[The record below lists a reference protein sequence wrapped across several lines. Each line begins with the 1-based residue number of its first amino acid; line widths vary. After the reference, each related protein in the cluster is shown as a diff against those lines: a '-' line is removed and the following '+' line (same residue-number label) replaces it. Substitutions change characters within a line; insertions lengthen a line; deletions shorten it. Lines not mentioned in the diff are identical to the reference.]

1 MSLLRFV
8 THGLP
13 HYTPDYTPHQPL
25 HFLLSNQRLYKY
37 PGLPVTPR
45 RPFSD
50 FVRRCIDPCLDL
62 GLLLSRRP
70 YTCLPLSDPACLTMS
85 MSNPVNK
92 SMQMDPLAS
101 RLSLNV
107 TEYSATKGSSSFSP
121 RHSSG
126 MDTNRILFGLKQGP
140 RTLEQHIIEFLAIA
154 NHSDLPDCILIE
166 IFCDGLNELLK
177 ARLRREGPR
186 SSLAV
191 FLDFALLCE
200 GSSFT
205 VGVADGERDDVVMAA
220 AHPAARWRP
229 RRARRYGHVC
239 RLIAREMAAVS
250 ERARAMAATAEPVH
264 KMAAKTELRHVTAA
278 MPEPSHAAAVFPESS
293 QVSKPSQ
300 AGAAFPAPSQVS
312 AALSKAS
319 EIKTV
324 FPVSSQ
330 VRAVDTMSSQ
340 VTVVA
345 SVSSQITAINPEP
358 EPLHKM
364 AATPEPLHK
373 MAATPEP
380 LHKMAATP
388 EPLHK
393 MAATPEPLHKMAAT
407 PEPLHKMAATPEP
420 LHKMAAQDGCHA
432 RATAQDGCHARAT
445 AQDGRYV
452 KAC

>member
-45 RPFSD
+45 RPLSD
-50 FVRRCIDPCLDL
+50 NVRRWIDPR
-62 GLLLSRRP
+62 LLRFTLVSLSIHLSAVVRP
-70 YTCLPLSDPACLTMS
+70 CLPLTMS
-85 MSNPVNK
+85 LSRPYNK
-92 SMQMDPLAS
+92 SLRMDPFVS
-101 RLSLNV
+101 RLTPYV
-107 TEYSATKGSSSFSP
+107 TEYSATTGSSNF
-121 RHSSG
+121 SSG
-126 MDTNRILFGLKQGP
+126 RHAGMNTTKLLLALEQGT
-140 RTLEQHIIEFLAIA
+140 RTLEGYIQEFLDIA
-154 NHSDLPDCILIE
+154 HYSDLPDCVLVDLFHE
-166 IFCDGLNELLK
+166 GMNQPLNS
-177 ARLRREGPR
+177 RLRREAPR
-186 SSLAV
+186 SSLER
-191 FLDFALLCE
+191 FLDYVLLCV
-200 GSSFT
+200 GSPFT
-205 VGVADGERDDVVMAA
+205 VGVAEEERDNAVMAA
-220 AHPAARWRP
+220 THPADGMVAAPEREATDTFAAW
-229 RRARRYGHVC
+229 
-239 RLIAREMAAVS
+239 IAREMAAVS
-250 ERARAMAATAEPVH
+250 ERARA
-264 KMAAKTELRHVTAA
+264 MAAKTELRHVTAA
-278 MPEPSHAAAVFPESS
+278 MPEPSHAGAV
-293 QVSKPSQ
+293 
-300 AGAAFPAPSQVS
+300 FPAPSQVS

-420 LHKMAAQDGCHA
+420 LHKMAATPEPLHKMAATPEPLHKMAATPEPLHKMGRCTRWLP
-432 RATAQDGCHARAT
+432 RACTR
-445 AQDGRYV
+445 
-452 KAC
+452 